1 AAIDFVKSYLRSEM
15 QVFEFGSGGSTLF
28 FAQQCKSVTSV
39 EDNAHW
45 CEIVAAR
52 LARRGIE
59 NANVRYLPVAFTG
72 EEEFLASEY
81 LKAVRQSI
89 FDVSVVDGAEWR
101 ANVRPHCV
109 RAAGDAV

>member
-1 AAIDFVKSYLRSEM
+1 TMHPTHTQSLPKLRGQLLQHPRNVPRYLTHNLINRRDPVELELPWFSYAAIDFLQSYLRSEM

-59 NANVRYLPVAFTG
+59 NVN
-72 EEEFLASEY
+72 
-81 LKAVRQSI
+81 
-89 FDVSVVDGAEWR
+89 
-101 ANVRPHCV
+101 
-109 RAAGDAV
+109 